1 MLCLPPLKLLVTRIY
16 FPSWFRSMALPTA
29 IPGVVIGLDT
39 TVREIKSDG
48 ISSYLNSSEW
58 NWNGMGGHIPQQCK
72 GYTQKKNNCEVS
84 KTRASL
90 CQEGSATWRLSPC
103 WNVRGFPHFPIS
115 LFLILPSSVTSP
127 TRWLAFLF
135 GLIRLLCLSVLFDLC
150 TFYICD
156 IYRAY
161 LLLQQCLEWK

>member
-72 GYTQKKNNCEVS
+72 GYTHKKKNNCEVS

-90 CQEGSATWRLSPC
+90 CQENSATWRLSPC

-135 GLIRLLCLSVLFDLC
+135 GLIRLLCLSVLL
-150 TFYICD
+150 TFVLSIFAISTVRICFCSS
-156 IYRAY
+156 A
-161 LLLQQCLEWK
+161 